1 MSGPQWSSTLCNED
15 AGRPPLPGWP
25 SHALDRV
32 KDFRDIE
39 PDSSAAKERDRELDA
54 LAGQTEETQESI
66 ARLLNTL
73 ERVTS
78 ESVEQRL
85 EELEAK
91 LAELKAPEFTM
102 LGAVRRPD
110 IKRSTQASGRRTFRA

>member
-1 MSGPQWSSTLCNED
+1 MATHVPDTEPELACHRSCAPT
-15 AGRPPLPGWP
+15 
-25 SHALDRV
+25 DR
-32 KDFRDIE
+32 
-39 PDSSAAKERDRELDA
+39 SCM
-54 LAGQTEETQESI
+54 G
-66 ARLLNTL
+66 RLLDTL